1 MENRGDAFDGLELNS
16 PLAGAALLWL
26 EHEALREQTL
36 ADVVEPRVVTLKTH
50 GFTFLDEFSVD
61 VEC

>member
-26 EHEALREQTL
+26 EHEALSEQAL
-36 ADVVEPRVVTLKTH
+36 AYVVEPRVVTLKRH
-50 GFTFLDEFSVD
+50 DFIALREFQS
-61 VEC
+61 